1 MKRVVWLLM
10 VFALVLAA
18 CAGGGGGGEQ
28 KPAEQPSGAVTGDPK
43 RGEAL
48 FKQSTIGPAPGCAA
62 CHSLEP
68 GRVLVGP
75 SLAGVATRAEQII
88 NSDTYTGKATTV
100 EEYLRESIVDPNVYA
115 PEGFSPGSMYPNYGK
130 DLTEQQ
136 IADLVAF
143 LKTLK

>member
-1 MKRVVWLLM
+1 MKRVVWLSIVLM
-10 VFALVLAA
+10 LVLAA
-18 CAGGGGGGEQ
+18 CAGGGGGEQ
-28 KPAEQPSGAVTGDPK
+28 APAEQPGAAVTGDPK
-43 RGEAL
+43 RGETL
-48 FKQSTIGPAPGCAA
+48 FKQSTIGAAPGCAA

-88 NSDTYTGKATTV
+88 QSDDYTGKATTV
-100 EEYLRESIVDPNVYA
+100 EEYLRESIVDPDVYA
-115 PEGFSPGSMYPNYGK
+115 PPGFSPGSMYPNYGK